1 MDVVVGTGGC
11 LTDVEFDRHLRPS
24 EDQLLLD
31 LTRAHFVDPF
41 GLVSLAALT
50 ERAVRTGLDVEFRAP
65 LDLNCANYLHR
76 MGVADLFDEFGI
88 AHALPAV
95 RRNDLGDRL
104 FELRR
109 FGTDAEAADRLA
121 EQVFRIFATD
131 EPATARELYNS
142 VSELANNVLEH
153 SGESGGYLALQQFE
167 RSAEVIFA
175 VADCGC
181 GLREALQRATS
192 VRDDGHAIALAVRR
206 HVTSTGEWGRGVGLN
221 GLVRRTHRG
230 GRLQLWSGWA
240 SGAFR
245 GGRIVPRLQ
254 RHVASFHGTAVQARI
269 ARE

>member
-1 MDVVVGTGGC
+1 MDVVVGAGGC
-11 LTDVEFDRHLRPS
+11 LTDVDFDQHLRPS
-24 EDQLLLD
+24 GPGLLLD
-31 LTRAHFVDPF
+31 LRQARFVDPF
-41 GLVSLAALT
+41 GLVALAALT
-50 ERAVRTGLDVEFRAP
+50 DDAVRAGVDVKFLAP
-65 LDLNCANYLHR
+65 LDASCAHYLHR
-76 MGVADLFDEFGI
+76 MGVADLFDGFGV
-88 AHALPAV
+88 AHRLPAV

-104 FELRR
+104 FELQR
-109 FGTDAEAADRLA
+109 FGADAEAADLLA
-121 EQVFRIFATD
+121 EQVFRIFAAD

-175 VADCGC
+175 VSDAGC

-230 GRLQLWSGWA
+230 GRLQLWSGRA
-240 SGAFR
+240 SGVFR
-245 GGRIVPRLQ
+245 GGRIVPKLK
-254 RHVASFHGTAVQARI
+254 RHVASFHGTVVQARI